1 VTLLSDIAAAQVVDR
16 LGADVLDAVRG
27 IDALYELAVADEA
40 GGFAPGL
47 IGVTDIGG
55 TWALIAEINGFVGV
69 TERLIG
75 PLSPGRTIVS
85 HFSNVNAVRRFHWWR
100 DGELVVDFDLLFPA
114 ERFGADP
121 EAVRDD
127 LVAVG
132 VPVDAEPEEVAGID
146 LSAAGFALAERL
158 TNVPC
163 TPELFE
169 RSNFVVARVAT
180 PSVEE
185 EQRYG
190 DALRASWRHPTS
202 W

>member
-1 VTLLSDIAAAQVVDR
+1 MTLVSDITAAEVVDR
-16 LGADVLDAVRG
+16 LGADVLDAVHG

-40 GGFAPGL
+40 GGFDPGL
-47 IGVTDIGG
+47 IGVTETGG
-55 TWALIAEINGFVGV
+55 RWALIAEINGFVGV

-85 HFSNVNAVRRFHWWR
+85 HFSNINAVHRFHWWR
-100 DGELVVDFDLLFPA
+100 DGELVVDCDLLFPA

-121 EAVRDD
+121 EAARDD

-132 VPVDAEPEEVAGID
+132 VPVDAEPEQIAGID

-158 TNVPC
+158 TTVQC

-169 RSNFVVARVAT
+169 RSDFVVARVAT
-180 PSVEE
+180 PSSDE

-190 DALRASWRHPTS
+190 EALRGSWRHPAN